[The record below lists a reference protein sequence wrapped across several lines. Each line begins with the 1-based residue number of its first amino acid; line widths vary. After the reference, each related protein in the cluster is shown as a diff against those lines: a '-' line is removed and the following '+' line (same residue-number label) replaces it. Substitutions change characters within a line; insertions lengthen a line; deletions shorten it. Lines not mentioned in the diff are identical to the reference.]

1 MFNITK
7 KFMESNE
14 EIVIVDNMVN
24 TSMSGSE
31 SSYTVDEVCFLG
43 LILTRLALDLEVD
56 HALQPVSFC

>member
-1 MFNITK
+1 
-7 KFMESNE
+7 MESNE